1 MQHKSYYNGQNNQN
15 IMASI
20 LQSLPRESSLTKIE
34 YEGPNIALYSD
45 NPAYLLKNSQII
57 SNMVNTLKKRIVIR
71 TDESIRKSES
81 ETLALLRSCVS
92 KEIQLDHTFLILHW
106 EKQLSILR
114 I

>member
-1 MQHKSYYNGQNNQN
+1 MQHDSSYNGPNTQN

-34 YEGPNIALYSD
+34 YEGPSIALYSD

-71 TDESIRKSES
+71 TDESIRKPEE
-81 ETLALLRSCVS
+81 ETIALLNSQRFKRNS
-92 KEIQLDHTFLILHW
+92 DRLHVF
-106 EKQLSILR
+106 
-114 I
+114 